1 MSKAPR
7 RLIPISEELVTK
19 IIRVSERLGIPFR
32 DLLESMISSLLDI
45 IEYDRDVVLALDSVD
60 AIKDLLRISGLLLPR
75 DAVYRIIDRM
85 SDEDIEEI
93 IRELRHTCR
102 WYAELVKVK
111 RGASPRELKTLLG
124 VWFPDCSVD
133 IRASDRRVRIVVSSV
148 NQPEKVTRIVKE
160 VSIEFLRSLGYRVV
174 SAESR
179 EGIVSLVVEVGSREE
194 GA

>member
-1 MSKAPR
+1 MSKAPK
-7 RLIPISEELVTK
+7 RLIPLSEELVTK

-32 DLLESMISSLLDI
+32 DLLENMISSLLDLV
-45 IEYDRDVVLALDSVD
+45 EYDRDIVLALDSVD

-93 IRELRHTCR
+93 VRELRHTCR
-102 WYAELVKVK
+102 WYAELVKIK

-124 VWFPDCSVD
+124 VWFPDSSVD
-133 IRASDRRVRIVVSSV
+133 IRASGGRIKIVISSV
-148 NQPEKVTRIVKE
+148 SQPEKVTKIVRE

-179 EGIVSLVVEVGSREE
+179 EGIVSLVVESGSREE
-194 GA
+194 SG

>member
-1 MSKAPR
+1 MSKAPK
-7 RLIPISEELVTK
+7 RLIPLSEELVTK

-32 DLLESMISSLLDI
+32 DLLESMISSLLDLV
-45 IEYDRDVVLALDSVD
+45 EYNRDIVLALDSVD

-93 IRELRHTCR
+93 VRELRHTCR
-102 WYAELVKVK
+102 WYAELVKIK

-124 VWFPDCSVD
+124 VWFPDSSVD
-133 IRASDRRVRIVVSSV
+133 IRASDGRIKIVISSV
-148 NQPEKVTRIVKE
+148 NQPEKVTKIVRE

-179 EGIVSLVVEVGSREE
+179 EGIVSLVVESGSREE
-194 GA
+194 SG